1 MEKKEE
7 ITKLTKE
14 EFEMLQMIFQMGV
27 ASFMDKTIFVTTCL
41 KYVLHKDYFEDYL
54 SDKMQIIDNL
64 ADKFELD
71 Y

>member
-41 KYVLHKDYFEDYL
+41 KYVFVR
-54 SDKMQIIDNL
+54 
-64 ADKFELD
+64 A
-71 Y
+71 